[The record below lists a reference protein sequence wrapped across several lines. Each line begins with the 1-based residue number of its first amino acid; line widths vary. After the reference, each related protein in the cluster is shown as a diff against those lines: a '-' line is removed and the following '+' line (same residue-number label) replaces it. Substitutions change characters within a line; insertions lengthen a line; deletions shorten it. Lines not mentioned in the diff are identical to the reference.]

1 MLPGRSELELPQGRE
16 GGLPMPCIIH
26 PPWTTFI
33 HMVDVSHIEAGQK
46 ETGSEGGPGSGQR
59 GRCPL
64 HYSCMQITRARSTR
78 TLKFLQES
86 QFEICMHALRIRYC
100 CCHCC
105 SNVDLRLG
113 EAISVESMHGW
124 SHDARILMAD
134 GGCVH

>member
-1 MLPGRSELELPQGRE
+1 MDH
-16 GGLPMPCIIH
+16 IH
-26 PPWTTFI
+26 P
-33 HMVDVSHIEAGQK
+33 H
-46 ETGSEGGPGSGQR
+46 GGCLAYRGRAERNGQR
-59 GRCPL
+59 AARAVPAA

>member
-33 HMVDVSHIEAGQK
+33 HMVDGSQIEAGQK
-46 ETGSEGGPGSGQR
+46 ETGSEGGA
-59 GRCPL
+59 RCTIHVSLLMHANYP
-64 HYSCMQITRARSTR
+64 RSIHTYD
-78 TLKFLQES
+78 LQES
-86 QFEICMHALRIRYC
+86 RFEICMHALRIRYC